1 MGDEFDANRRSRYD
15 DQQKNDGLA
24 AVRSPRA
31 TTDVKTSAAQHGV
44 SMPAHN
50 PSLFIFTNPRRHI
63 AKLHKRVRISS
74 SHGRRFIAVRLTP
87 AISKFLGDN

>member
-1 MGDEFDANRRSRYD
+1 
-15 DQQKNDGLA
+15 
-24 AVRSPRA
+24 
-31 TTDVKTSAAQHGV
+31 
-44 SMPAHN
+44 MPAHN